1 MYGVCGIELCLRMKN
16 VSMAK
21 QIVRM
26 GALNCFEVLIS
37 MHWHFNVVEGSCK
50 LVIKCKQK
58 NCDQ

>member
-1 MYGVCGIELCLRMKN
+1 MYGVSGIELCLRMKN

-37 MHWHFNVVEGSCK
+37 MNWHFSVVEG
-50 LVIKCKQK
+50 L
-58 NCDQ
+58 